1 MTASTHQVTILETGM
16 LRIYLASKEQFRP
29 QGAGWLRGA
38 LTTRPLYQEL
48 VRQAKQAGLVNANAH
63 RTHYG
68 YSNHSHIQATDAER
82 SNAELTMCVELIG
95 PRARLEGFCR
105 EHGALLRDKV
115 IVFKHLERWQ
125 VRANDPAVWPGHA
138 TDNAAMS
145 EA

>member
-1 MTASTHQVTILETGM
+1 MTASTHQVTILEIGM

-38 LTTRPLYQEL
+38 LSTRPLYQEL

-68 YSNHSHIQATDAER
+68 YSNHNQIQATEAER

-95 PRARLEGFCR
+95 PKQRLEAFCR
-105 EHGALLRDKV
+105 EHGAMLQDKV
-115 IVFKHLERWQ
+115 IVFKHLERWKVQ
-125 VRANDPAVWPGHA
+125 AADAAERSEA
-138 TDNAAMS
+138 AAMP
-145 EA
+145 EVLA

>member
-1 MTASTHQVTILETGM
+1 MNASTHQVTILETGM

-38 LTTRPLYQEL
+38 LTTRPMYQEL

-95 PRARLEGFCR
+95 PKPRLEAFCR

-115 IVFKHLERWQ
+115 MVFKHLERWQ
-125 VRANDPAVWPGHA
+125 VGAADATERTGHA
-138 TDNAAMS
+138 ATSHAPG
-145 EA
+145 